1 MDRHIAGGAAA
12 HLKANKET
20 DMASSRQIE
29 RTAAAWIARRDA
41 GRWSDFDQA
50 ELDAWLAASTAHR
63 VAFVRLEDAWRQS
76 DRLKALGAGLP
87 RKVVPQR
94 GQWMGYQLDP
104 RARDIEAAAAR
115 SHPAV
120 PPPIPRQA
128 FTPIDAA
135 SLVFGPRKRPAKP
148 RRIRFAVA
156 AVTLLLTGSLVLGW
170 RYDPTVQAVSYST
183 AVGDMESMSL
193 ADGSQAQLSSDS
205 RILVA
210 LSRRERRV
218 DLQQGEAYFHAAK
231 DPDRPFVVSAGGR
244 RVVAVGTRFSVRRD
258 DQGVRVVVT
267 EGLVRLESDAGP
279 DGRRRPSTLLPAG
292 SVAIADNAGILVRSG
307 TLQEA
312 EQHLSWREGFLAFHD
327 TPLTEA
333 AAEFNRYN
341 ARKIVIADPEV
352 GAMRI
357 GGNFRWSNT
366 EVFVRLLE
374 QGFPVRAERDGDA
387 IVLHG
392 E

>member
-1 MDRHIAGGAAA
+1 
-12 HLKANKET
+12 
-20 DMASSRQIE
+20 MASSRQIE

-50 ELDAWLAASTAHR
+50 ELDAWLAAATAHR

-87 RKVVPQR
+87 RGVVPAR
-94 GQWMGYQLDP
+94 GQWTGYRTGP
-104 RARDIEAAAAR
+104 RGMDEGSPAIR
-115 SHPAV
+115 SHAEPPAATRQQAFAPSDAADLV
-120 PPPIPRQA
+120 FAPRQRA
-128 FTPIDAA
+128 AKHRPI
-135 SLVFGPRKRPAKP
+135 G
-148 RRIRFAVA
+148 FAVA
-156 AVTLLLTGSLVLGW
+156 AVAFLLTGSLALGW
-170 RYDPTVQAVSYST
+170 RYYSPTVQPVSYST

-193 ADGSQAQLSSDS
+193 ADGSEAQLSSDS

-210 LSRRERRV
+210 LSRHERHV

-231 DPDRPFVVSAGGR
+231 DPARPFVVSANGR

-258 DQGVRVVVT
+258 HGGLRVVVT
-267 EGLVRLESDAGP
+267 EGLVRLESVAGP
-279 DGRRRPSTLLPAG
+279 DGRRQPSTLLPAG
-292 SVAIADNAGILVRSG
+292 SIALADHAGILVRSG

-312 EQHLSWREGFLAFHD
+312 EQYLSWREGFLAFHD
-327 TPLTEA
+327 TPLATA

-341 ARKIVIADPEV
+341 TRKIVIADPEV